1 MVKGSVEMK
10 KFRFILC
17 TLFAAVIV
25 AGISS
30 VSAFAELYVRS
41 PAIDEELNK
50 YAEESWQES
59 KLRMQL
65 DMEDQ
70 NKAQALKF
78 ERGFLVTG
86 LGKSPDMYIYP
97 ITCDGEVLAMVIQ
110 GEYGYSFLN
119 FDFGFNNLVTSAK
132 SPADIYEVDGIY
144 FAVIDE
150 KYFPIEDYKSAMNKS
165 SAKEINAA
173 AQKVKEYRKENPSNG
188 KYINAYCFEKSGWR
202 TVGGKKYFIKKNGVL
217 ANGWQT
223 IGGSKYYFDKNSAA
237 VTKDTTIKNK
247 RYRFD
252 SDGKYLGTYTGFWKS
267 GGKQYYYKKGVKQT
281 GDFTVDGKTYHTD
294 KNGAILKK

>member
-1 MVKGSVEMK
+1 MGKGAVKMK

-25 AGISS
+25 AGVSA
-30 VSAFAELYVRS
+30 VSAFAELYIRTDEP
-41 PAIDEELNK
+41 PAEINERAEWYWNEHSKYLMQRGKNK
-50 YAEESWQES
+50 DKE
-59 KLRMQL
+59 
-65 DMEDQ
+65 
-70 NKAQALKF
+70 LKF
-78 ERGFLVTG
+78 ESGFFVKG
-86 LGKSPDMYIYP
+86 LGTSFDEYFYP
-97 ITCDGEVLAMVIQ
+97 VTCDGEVLALI
-110 GEYGYSFLN
+110 EPHAFYN
-119 FDFGFNNLVTSAK
+119 FDFGFNSLVTSAE
-132 SPADIYEVDGIY
+132 SPADIYTADGIL

-150 KYFPIEDYKSAMNKS
+150 KYFPIEDYKSDWNKS

-173 AQKVKEYRKENPSNG
+173 AQKIKEYRKENPSNG
-188 KYINAYCFEKSGWR
+188 KYINAYCFAKNGWR

-223 IGGSKYYFDKNSAA
+223 IGNSKYYFDKNSAA

-247 RYRFD
+247 RYRFA

-294 KNGAILKK
+294 KNGVISKK